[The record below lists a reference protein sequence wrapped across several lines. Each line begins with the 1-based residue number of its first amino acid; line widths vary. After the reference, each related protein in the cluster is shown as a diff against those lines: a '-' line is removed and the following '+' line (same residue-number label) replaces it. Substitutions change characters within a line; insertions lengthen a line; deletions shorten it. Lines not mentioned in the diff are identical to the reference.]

1 MSGKD
6 SAFFAPHKIFKHF
19 LNNFGE
25 GESRE
30 VKEFRELLLNLF
42 NFLKLPNLPITKTPR
57 SVRTRALVSST
68 ANYS

>member
-19 LNNFGE
+19 LNNLGRGRERCSREIREF
-25 GESRE
+25 RE

-42 NFLKLPNLPITKTPR
+42 KFLKLPNLPITKNAP
-57 SVRTRALVSST
+57 VG
-68 ANYS
+68 